1 LAGKYTETS
10 VLSEKQQQRPQF
22 QGDTYLD
29 ILKRVDLIR
38 PLAVKHHTGLQNIV
52 LAYYL
57 TKDVVDAVIPGA
69 RNRQQVLENL
79 EAAEVRL
86 DAADIALIQQAFP
99 ASYRLPK

>member
-1 LAGKYTETS
+1 
-10 VLSEKQQQRPQF
+10 V
-22 QGDTYLD
+22 
-29 ILKRVDLIR
+29 
-38 PLAVKHHTGLQNIV
+38 V

-57 TKDVVDAVIPGA
+57 SKDIIAAVIPGA

-86 DAADIALIQQAFP
+86 DAEDIALIQQAFP